1 MKKEE
6 KLKILLKDY
15 LKGRLDETS
24 KEQLFYLVHEENIDE
39 SAVCELYKLWQ
50 EVPGGKNENA
60 SRKAFNSLK
69 EKLQITDE
77 KILRDDLMLKGV
89 EYNRIKTSG
98 RYLSTFMKY
107 AAVLVI
113 AVFIA
118 FYYNYR
124 KNQQK
129 PSEIAKHEISAPHG
143 ARIKIL
149 LSDSSEV
156 WLNSG
161 SKLIYAENFSTSDRE
176 VYLEGEA
183 FFNVRKSNYQPFYIN
198 TSKLSIKVLGTSLN
212 VKSYSDEDFIETT
225 LITGQVEIKE
235 IETHGKKAQSAFLLP
250 EQKALYNKET
260 GRIKIEEKKSI
271 SPVTIKTDIRTDII
285 GKAEQIRQSTSMDV
299 AWKDNKFVFN
309 NEAFSNLIVRLERW
323 YNVEFE
329 IKDQEINNF
338 KFTGIFENE
347 TIEQAMQAFKIAS
360 SIDYK
365 FEKNKITVWKIK

>member
-1 MKKEE
+1 
-6 KLKILLKDY
+6 
-15 LKGRLDETS
+15 
-24 KEQLFYLVHEENIDE
+24 
-39 SAVCELYKLWQ
+39 
-50 EVPGGKNENA
+50 
-60 SRKAFNSLK
+60 
-69 EKLQITDE
+69 
-77 KILRDDLMLKGV
+77 
-89 EYNRIKTSG
+89 
-98 RYLSTFMKY
+98 MKY

-113 AVFIA
+113 AMFIA
-118 FYYNYR
+118 FFYNYR

-129 PSEIAKHEISAPHG
+129 PSEIAKHEISAPNG

-161 SKLIYAENFSTSDRE
+161 SKLIYAENFSTSDRK

-183 FFNVRKSNYQPFYIN
+183 FFNVRKNNHQPFFIN

-235 IETHGKKAQSAFLLP
+235 IETQGKKAQSAFLLP

-260 GRIKIEEKKSI
+260 GRIKIEEKTSI
-271 SPVTIKTDIRTDII
+271 SPVTIKADIRSDII
-285 GKAEQIRQSTSMDV
+285 GKTEQIKQSTSLDV
-299 AWKDNKFVFN
+299 AWKDNKFMFN

-338 KFTGIFENE
+338 KFTGVFENE

-365 FEKNKITVWKIK
+365 FEKNKITVWKTK